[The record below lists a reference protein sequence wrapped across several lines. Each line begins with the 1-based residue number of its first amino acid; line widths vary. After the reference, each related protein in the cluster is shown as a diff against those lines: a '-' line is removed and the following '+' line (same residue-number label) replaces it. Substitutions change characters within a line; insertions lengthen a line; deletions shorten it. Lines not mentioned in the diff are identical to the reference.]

1 MTQSQLVRA
10 IAKEFFLSQ
19 VDAAAIID
27 SILAKI
33 TGSLKKGE
41 WVYLKDFGSFTK
53 KTRPG
58 RHVRHPKTGQLIWIP
73 PRLDV
78 DFNPA
83 KGLLPAKQR
92 GGSASGGKAKR
103 R

>member
-1 MTQSQLVRA
+1 MTQSQLARA
-10 IAKEFFLSQ
+10 IAKEFFLSGA
-19 VDAAAIID
+19 DAAAIID

-41 WVYLKDFGSFTK
+41 WVYFKDFGSFTK
-53 KTRPG
+53 KIRPG

-83 KGLLPAKQR
+83 KDLL
-92 GGSASGGKAKR
+92 KAKR

>member
-1 MTQSQLVRA
+1 MNQSQLARA
-10 IAKEFFLSQ
+10 IAKELFLSQ
-19 VDAAAIID
+19 AGAAAIID

-33 TGSLKKGE
+33 TGSLRKGE
-41 WVYLKDFGSFTK
+41 RVYLKDFGSFTK

-73 PRLDV
+73 PRPDV

-92 GGSASGGKAKR
+92 GGSAPGGKAKR

>member
-1 MTQSQLVRA
+1 MNQSQLARA
-10 IAKEFFLSQ
+10 IAKELFLSQ
-19 VDAAAIID
+19 AGAAAIID

-33 TGSLKKGE
+33 TGSLRKGE

-73 PRLDV
+73 PWPDV

-83 KGLLPAKQR
+83 KGLL
-92 GGSASGGKAKR
+92 KAKR

>member
-1 MTQSQLVRA
+1 MTQSQLARA

-27 SILAKI
+27 LILAKI
-33 TGSLKKGE
+33 TGSLRKGE

-58 RHVRHPKTGQLIWIP
+58 RHVRHPKTGQLIWVP
-73 PRLDV
+73 PWPDV

-83 KGLLPAKQR
+83 KGLLPAKQS
-92 GGSASGGKAKR
+92 GGAASGGKAKR

>member
-1 MTQSQLVRA
+1 MTQSQLARA

-27 SILAKI
+27 LILAKI
-33 TGSLKKGE
+33 TGSLRKGE

-73 PRLDV
+73 PRADV

-83 KGLLPAKQR
+83 KGLLL
-92 GGSASGGKAKR
+92 AKR

>member
-1 MTQSQLVRA
+1 MTQSQLARA

-27 SILAKI
+27 LILAKI
-33 TGSLKKGE
+33 TGSLRKGE

-73 PRLDV
+73 PRADV
-78 DFNPA
+78 DFNPS
-83 KGLLPAKQR
+83 KGLLPAK
-92 GGSASGGKAKR
+92 R

>member
-1 MTQSQLVRA
+1 MTQSQLARA

-19 VDAAAIID
+19 VDAAAILD
-27 SILAKI
+27 SILGKMTA
-33 TGSLKKGE
+33 SLQKGE
-41 WVYLKDFGSFTK
+41 WVYFKDFGSFTK

-83 KGLLPAKQR
+83 KGLLKTL
-92 GGSASGGKAKR
+92 SATKKTKR
-103 R
+103 S

>member
-1 MTQSQLVRA
+1 MNKNQLARLTA
-10 IAKEFFLSQ
+10 QEFYLSLAEGERI
-19 VDAAAIID
+19 VDFIFAE
-27 SILAKI
+27 LA
-33 TGSLKKGE
+33 GSLNKGE
-41 WVYLKDFGSFTK
+41 WAYLKDFGSFTK

-83 KGLLPAKQR
+83 KGLL
-92 GGSASGGKAKR
+92 KAKR

>member
-1 MTQSQLVRA
+1 MTKPQLARA
-10 IAKEFFLSQ
+10 IAKEFFLPQ
-19 VDAAAIID
+19 VDAAAIIT
-27 SILAKI
+27 SILARI
-33 TGSLKKGE
+33 TASLQKGE
-41 WVYLKDFGSFTK
+41 RVYLKDFGSFTK

-58 RHVRHPKTGQLIWIP
+58 RHVRHPQTGQLLWIP

-83 KGLLPAKQR
+83 RGLL
-92 GGSASGGKAKR
+92 KAKR

>member
-1 MTQSQLVRA
+1 MTQSQLARA
-10 IAKEFFLSQ
+10 IVKEFFLSQ

-27 SILAKI
+27 LILAKI
-33 TGSLKKGE
+33 TGSLRKGE

-78 DFNPA
+78 NFNPA
-83 KGLLPAKQR
+83 KGLLPAKQS